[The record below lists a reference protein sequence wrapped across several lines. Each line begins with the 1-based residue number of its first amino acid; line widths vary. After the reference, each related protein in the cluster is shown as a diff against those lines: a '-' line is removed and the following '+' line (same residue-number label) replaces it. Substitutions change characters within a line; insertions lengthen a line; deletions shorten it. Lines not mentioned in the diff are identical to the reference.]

1 METHSSIPLK
11 RVSAGMW
18 LLLSLVCQLVV
29 SGARSESVS
38 VFFDER
44 MSPAL
49 FAFGELQSALERRGY
64 RAEKLSLNQLSRAT
78 DGPRIVLCLGSDPSV
93 AERIKE
99 EGASIPSALKRESC
113 GLRVTSRDGRP
124 TYWVIAADAAG
135 VMYGG
140 LELAETIRVDGLGK
154 VKDADHNSYMAIRGT
169 KFNIPLDVRTPSYSD
184 VSDAAQNNIAEMW
197 SFDFWKEYIDQL
209 ARCRYNF
216 VSLWNLHPF
225 PSLVKAPDYPDVALE
240 DVQRSTAEWQEYYSL
255 NGTGFDSPEI
265 LQNVEIVKKMTID
278 DKIAFWRK
286 VMRYGKERNVDFCFV
301 TWNIFVNG
309 TGGKYGITDDITNET
324 TIDYFRKSVRQMFL
338 TYPDL
343 AGIGLT
349 TGENMPGANFQQ
361 KEDWAFRSYAR
372 GVLDA
377 AAQQP
382 GRKMLFIHRQHQ
394 TGAKEIARKFAP
406 LIDHDDIE
414 FIFSFKYAQAHV
426 YSSTTQPFHR
436 GFVEDIG
443 DVTTIWTLRND
454 DVYHFRWGAPDFVRE
469 FIRNIPY
476 DVSRGFYF
484 GSDQYIW
491 GREFLSIEP
500 ETPRQIEILKH
511 WYHWM
516 IWGRLGYDPTLSN
529 ERFVKIIQDRYPT
542 ISGEGLFT
550 AWQDAS
556 LIYPITTGFHWGSLD
571 FQWYIEACKS
581 HPGAAQTPTGF
592 HDINRFITLP
602 PHPGT
607 DNISI
612 PEYVDCVVAGK
623 APFGTTPV
631 EVAKKLHFHADR
643 ALGILDGLSHGGNK
657 ELRLTMGD
665 IRAMAL
671 LGKYYAH
678 KIQAAT
684 SLALFRKT
692 REEVHQDAAVE
703 ELIQA
708 AAYWRRYASTALG
721 QYKNPLWTNRVGHVD
736 WRSLFDQVL
745 QDITIAGGT
754 PRLPF
759 MRPTEGGIIL
769 EAETADFAGL
779 LMGTDIDGYTGTGYL
794 ETRAGS
800 RQSHVRWTFDA
811 PEAAAYVLE
820 LRYALKGR
828 GQYPCQ
834 VTLNGKNCADI
845 VCWNTGG
852 DSTWAWDRAPV
863 LFQKGPNNITLSP
876 TGHLLIDHLNV
887 LFGGEINSMRERN

>member
-1 METHSSIPLK
+1 
-11 RVSAGMW
+11 
-18 LLLSLVCQLVV
+18 
-29 SGARSESVS
+29 
-38 VFFDER
+38 
-44 MSPAL
+44 
-49 FAFGELQSALERRGY
+49 
-64 RAEKLSLNQLSRAT
+64 
-78 DGPRIVLCLGSDPSV
+78 
-93 AERIKE
+93 
-99 EGASIPSALKRESC
+99 
-113 GLRVTSRDGRP
+113 
-124 TYWVIAADAAG
+124 
-135 VMYGG
+135 
-140 LELAETIRVDGLGK
+140 
-154 VKDADHNSYMAIRGT
+154 
-169 KFNIPLDVRTPSYSD
+169 
-184 VSDAAQNNIAEMW
+184 
-197 SFDFWKEYIDQL
+197 
-209 ARCRYNF
+209 
-216 VSLWNLHPF
+216 
-225 PSLVKAPDYPDVALE
+225 
-240 DVQRSTAEWQEYYSL
+240 
-255 NGTGFDSPEI
+255 
-265 LQNVEIVKKMTID
+265 
-278 DKIAFWRK
+278 
-286 VMRYGKERNVDFCFV
+286 
-301 TWNIFVNG
+301 
-309 TGGKYGITDDITNET
+309 
-324 TIDYFRKSVRQMFL
+324 
-338 TYPDL
+338 
-343 AGIGLT
+343 
-349 TGENMPGANFQQ
+349 
-361 KEDWAFRSYAR
+361 
-372 GVLDA
+372 
-377 AAQQP
+377 
-382 GRKMLFIHRQHQ
+382 
-394 TGAKEIARKFAP
+394 
-406 LIDHDDIE
+406 
-414 FIFSFKYAQAHV
+414 
-426 YSSTTQPFHR
+426 
-436 GFVEDIG
+436 
-443 DVTTIWTLRND
+443 
-454 DVYHFRWGAPDFVRE
+454 
-469 FIRNIPY
+469 
-476 DVSRGFYF
+476 
-484 GSDQYIW
+484 
-491 GREFLSIEP
+491 
-500 ETPRQIEILKH
+500 
-511 WYHWM
+511 
-516 IWGRLGYDPTLSN
+516 
-529 ERFVKIIQDRYPT
+529 
-542 ISGEGLFT
+542 
-550 AWQDAS
+550 
-556 LIYPITTGFHWGSLD
+556 
-571 FQWYIEACKS
+571 
-581 HPGAAQTPTGF
+581 
-592 HDINRFITLP
+592 
-602 PHPGT
+602 
-607 DNISI
+607 
-612 PEYVDCVVAGK
+612 VVAGK